1 MAVSW
6 CKDSPIFNKIRGCIL
21 LVVIVATLATAI
33 GFTLWFIGSYVD
45 SKSGPQ
51 TQPLVLR
58 LDVFSLSN
66 FEVSNSSLSA
76 EWDAKMTFGNQNSGL
91 TVTIYPFET
100 FVYYKESEDALSCA
114 SVDAMHIPPRKQKTV
129 QIKFDST
136 GCEGNQPFIEDRVL
150 KELSEDHRKS
160 GYLNFSLKMRID
172 ASYTMRELLGMGTQV
187 TINPNCTDLKIEIA
201 QPQGEGEII
210 GGRKCTVPLPN

>member
-1 MAVSW
+1 MAPSW
-6 CKDSPIFNKIRGCIL
+6 CKDSPILNKIRGCIL
-21 LVVIVATLATAI
+21 LVVIVVTLVIAI

-51 TQPLVLR
+51 TLPLVLR

-91 TVTIYPFET
+91 TVTIYPFES
-100 FVYYKESEDALSCA
+100 FVYYKEGEDALSCA
-114 SVDAMHIPPRKQKTV
+114 LVDAMHIPPRKQKTV

-136 GCEGNQPFIEDRVL
+136 GCGGEQPFIEDRVL
-150 KELSEDHRKS
+150 KKLSEDRKS
-160 GYLNFSLKMRID
+160 GYLNFSLKMNID
-172 ASYTMRELLGMGTQV
+172 ASYSMRELLGMGTQV
-187 TINPNCTDLKIEIA
+187 SLNPNCTNLKIELA
-201 QPQGEGEII
+201 AAKGEGKIT
-210 GGRKCTVPLPN
+210 GGRKCSVPLPN